1 MTDMASSFAQV
12 ARLVAEVFMID
23 AETLTP
29 QSSAD
34 DVPGWDSV
42 SQVTLIMRLE
52 DEFGVEINVA
62 EFNEAPDLQAVAAL
76 MDNQKSSG
84 SVALG

>member
-1 MTDMASSFAQV
+1 MIEKPSSLTQV
-12 ARLVAEVFMID
+12 VRLVAEVFMID
-23 AETLTP
+23 ADALTP

-52 DEFGVEINVA
+52 DEFGIEIDVA
-62 EFNEAPDLQAVAAL
+62 DFNEAPDLQGVTAL
-76 MDNQKSSG
+76 VDKQKSSG
-84 SVALG
+84 WVALG